1 MDMPSLHHIVLP
13 LITDS
18 GVATTDKF
26 EVISPKEP
34 GAEEKLVTVALKYP
48 VESCLLEFVLSGPG
62 VIVNVIKLFWGG
74 SISHCSIPALV
85 IEHVYTT
92 SSPAQVV
99 CLSPRLDVSTVG
111 INSKPSVVHSSAFP
125 IVTTLA
131 CLAAMTRVESGEK
144 RMKLVQH
151 YSGGK

>member
-92 SSPAQVV
+92 SSPAQAV
-99 CLSPRLDVSTVG
+99 CLSPRLDVSTAG
-111 INSKPSVVHSSAFP
+111 INGKLSVAHSGA
-125 IVTTLA
+125 VTTLA
-131 CLAAMTRVESGEK
+131 CLVAMTRVESGEK
-144 RMKLVQH
+144 YVCLPN
-151 YSGGK
+151 